1 MSPSRDTLTVR
12 AAQLVKD
19 LEFAITTLR
28 AGLATGGLTLPKQR
42 HLVQDLKDAP
52 RLVCE
57 LVGAV
62 DAYREC
68 ALQQRAPSDAT
79 RAPADEARPFHLA
92 DEEVR

>member
-1 MSPSRDTLTVR
+1 MSAPPVTLVSRAVR
-12 AAQLVKD
+12 VVKD
-19 LEFAITTLR
+19 LEFALTTLR
-28 AGLATGGLTLPKQR
+28 AGIAAGGLSLPKQR
-42 HLVQDLKDAP
+42 HLAQDLKDAP

-68 ALQQRAPSDAT
+68 ALQGRPPAAPL
-79 RAPADEARPFHLA
+79 APADDARPFHLS

>member
-1 MSPSRDTLTVR
+1 MSRPRDALTVR

-19 LEFAITTLR
+19 LEFALSTLR
-28 AGLATGGLTLPKQR
+28 AGLATGGLSLPKQR
-42 HLVQDLKDAP
+42 HLAQDLKEAP

-62 DAYREC
+62 EAYREC
-68 ALQQRAPSDAT
+68 ALQARPTAAPLP
-79 RAPADEARPFHLA
+79 PADEARPFHLS

>member
-1 MSPSRDTLTVR
+1 MSAPAVTLVSR
-12 AAQLVKD
+12 AARLVKD
-19 LEFAITTLR
+19 LEFALATLR
-28 AGLATGGLTLPKQR
+28 AGIATGGLSLPKQR
-42 HLVQDLKDAP
+42 HLVQDLREAP

-68 ALQQRAPSDAT
+68 ALQARPTAAPLPPVD
-79 RAPADEARPFHLA
+79 DARPFHLS